1 MHVNVVIVAAGKGTR
16 LQSELPKPFLSVAG
30 RPILVHTLRRF
41 EPIEVVRR
49 IVVVVAAEREALCR
63 ELLHTHGPW
72 PQPIAVVHG
81 GAERQDSVWNGL
93 AALETHCE
101 IVAIHDAARPFIS
114 VEAIQRSID
123 AAAETGSAVVATPVR
138 DTIKRAD
145 AQHTIRETIS
155 RHDLWLAQTPQTFQV
170 GVIRAAHQ
178 WAQQRGIVGT
188 DDATLVEQMGRPVR
202 IVPGD
207 ALNFKITTPDDL
219 ALAQAVL
226 RTSEGIWPELR
237 K

>member
-114 VEAIQRSID
+114 VEAIQRSIE

-145 AQHTIRETIS
+145 AQHTIRETVS

>member
-1 MHVNVVIVAAGKGTR
+1 MAT
-16 LQSELPKPFLSVAG
+16 
-30 RPILVHTLRRF
+30 
-41 EPIEVVRR
+41 
-49 IVVVVAAEREALCR
+49 
-63 ELLHTHGPW
+63 
-72 PQPIAVVHG
+72 
-81 GAERQDSVWNGL
+81 
-93 AALETHCE
+93 LETQCE
-101 IVAIHDAARPFIS
+101 IVVIHDAARPFIS

-145 AQHTIRETIS
+145 AQHTIRETVS

>member
-16 LQSELPKPFLSVAG
+16 LQSGLPKPFLSVAG

-41 EPIEVVRR
+41 TSIEMVRR
-49 IVVVVAAEREALCR
+49 VIVVVAAECEALCQ
-63 ELLHTHGPW
+63 EVLHTHGPW
-72 PQPIAVVHG
+72 PQPITVIRG
-81 GAERQDSVWNGL
+81 GAERQDSVRNGL
-93 AALETHCE
+93 AALETQCE
-101 IVAIHDAARPFIS
+101 IVVIHDAARPFIS

-145 AQHTIRETIS
+145 AQHTIRETVS
-155 RHDLWLAQTPQTFQV
+155 RQDLWLAQTPQTFQV
-170 GVIRAAHQ
+170 GVIRAAHR

-226 RTSEGIWPELR
+226 QTSES
-237 K
+237 

>member
-16 LQSELPKPFLSVAG
+16 LQSGLPKPFLSVAG
-30 RPILVHTLRRF
+30 SPILVHTLRRF
-41 EPIEVVRR
+41 APIEAVRSV
-49 IVVVVAAEREALCR
+49 VVVVAAEREALCQ
-63 ELLHTHGPW
+63 EVLHTHGPW
-72 PQPIAVVHG
+72 PQPMTIVHG
-81 GAERQDSVWNGL
+81 GAERQDSVRNGL
-93 AALETHCE
+93 AALETQCE
-101 IVAIHDAARPFIS
+101 IVVIHDAARPFIS

-123 AAAETGSAVVATPVR
+123 AAAEAGSAVVATPVR

-145 AQHTIRETIS
+145 AQHTIRETVS

-170 GVIRAAHQ
+170 GVIRAAHR
-178 WAQQRGIVGT
+178 WAQQRDIAGT
-188 DDATLVEQMGRPVR
+188 DDATLVEQMGQPVR

-226 RTSEGIWPELR
+226 QTSED
-237 K
+237 

>member
-138 DTIKRAD
+138 DSIKRAD

>member
-16 LQSELPKPFLSVAG
+16 LQSELPKPFLSVAD

-41 EPIEVVRR
+41 TPIEMVRR
-49 IVVVVAAEREALCR
+49 IVVVVAAERETLCQ
-63 ELLHTHGPW
+63 EVLHTHGPW
-72 PQPIAVVHG
+72 PQPITVIHG
-81 GAERQDSVWNGL
+81 GAERQDSVRNGL
-93 AALETHCE
+93 AALEPQCE
-101 IVAIHDAARPFIS
+101 IVVIHDAARPFIS

-145 AQHTIRETIS
+145 AQHTIRETVS
-155 RHDLWLAQTPQTFQV
+155 RHDLWLAQTPQTFRV
-170 GVIRAAHQ
+170 EVIRAAHR
-178 WAQQRGIVGT
+178 WAQRRNIAGT
-188 DDATLVEQMGRPVR
+188 DDATLVEQMGQPVR

-226 RTSEGIWPELR
+226 QIGSSS
-237 K
+237 

>member
-41 EPIEVVRR
+41 TSIEMVRR

-114 VEAIQRSID
+114 VEAIQRSIE

-145 AQHTIRETIS
+145 AQHTICETVS

-226 RTSEGIWPELR
+226 QASKG
-237 K
+237 

>member
-41 EPIEVVRR
+41 TSIEMVRR

-114 VEAIQRSID
+114 VEAIQRSIE

-145 AQHTIRETIS
+145 AQHTIRETVS

-226 RTSEGIWPELR
+226 QASKG
-237 K
+237 

>member
-30 RPILVHTLRRF
+30 KPILVHTLRRF
-41 EPIEVVRR
+41 VPIEAVRR
-49 IVVVVAAEREALCR
+49 IVVVVAAEREALCQ
-63 ELLHTHGPW
+63 EVLHTHGPW
-72 PQPIAVVHG
+72 PQPMTVVHG
-81 GAERQDSVWNGL
+81 GAERQDSVRNGL
-93 AALETHCE
+93 AALEPQCE
-101 IVAIHDAARPFIS
+101 IVVIHDAARPFIG

-123 AAAETGSAVVATPVR
+123 AAAEAGSAVVATPVR

-145 AQHTIRETIS
+145 AQHTIRETVS
-155 RHDLWLAQTPQTFQV
+155 RHDLWLAQTPQTFRV
-170 GVIRAAHQ
+170 AVIRAAHR
-178 WAQQRGIVGT
+178 WARQRDIAGT

-202 IVPGD
+202 LVPGD

-226 RTSEGIWPELR
+226 QASED
-237 K
+237 

>member
-30 RPILVHTLRRF
+30 KPILVHTLRRF
-41 EPIEVVRR
+41 VPIEAVRR

-63 ELLHTHGPW
+63 DMLHTHGPW
-72 PQPIAVVHG
+72 PQPITIAHG
-81 GAERQDSVWNGL
+81 GAERQDSVRNGL
-93 AALETHCE
+93 AALEPRCE
-101 IVAIHDAARPFIS
+101 IVVIHDAARPFIG

-123 AAAETGSAVVATPVR
+123 AAAKVGSAVVATPVR

-145 AQHTIRETIS
+145 AQHTIRETVS

-170 GVIRAAHQ
+170 GVIRAAHR
-178 WAQQRGIVGT
+178 WARQRGITGT

-202 IVPGD
+202 LVPGN

-226 RTSEGIWPELR
+226 QTSDWAWSE
-237 K
+237 

>member
-16 LQSELPKPFLSVAG
+16 LQSELPKPFLSVAD

-41 EPIEVVRR
+41 TPIEMVRR
-49 IVVVVAAEREALCR
+49 IVVVVAAARETLCQ
-63 ELLHTHGPW
+63 EVLHTHGPW
-72 PQPIAVVHG
+72 PQPITVIHG
-81 GAERQDSVWNGL
+81 GTERQDSVRNGL
-93 AALETHCE
+93 AALETQCE
-101 IVAIHDAARPFIS
+101 IVVIHDAARPFIS

-145 AQHTIRETIS
+145 AQHTVRETVS
-155 RHDLWLAQTPQTFQV
+155 RHDLWLAQTPQTFRV
-170 GVIRAAHQ
+170 EVIRAAHR
-178 WAQQRGIVGT
+178 WAQRRNIAGT
-188 DDATLVEQMGRPVR
+188 DDATLVEQMGQPVR

-226 RTSEGIWPELR
+226 QIGSSS
-237 K
+237 

>member
-41 EPIEVVRR
+41 TSIEMVRR
-49 IVVVVAAEREALCR
+49 VIVVVAAECEALCQ
-63 ELLHTHGPW
+63 EVLHTHGPW
-72 PQPIAVVHG
+72 PQPITVIHG
-81 GAERQDSVWNGL
+81 GAERQDSVRNGL
-93 AALETHCE
+93 AALETQCE
-101 IVAIHDAARPFIS
+101 IVVIHDAARPFIG

-145 AQHTIRETIS
+145 AQHTIRETVS
-155 RHDLWLAQTPQTFQV
+155 RQDLWLAQTPQTFQV
-170 GVIRAAHQ
+170 GVIRAAHH
-178 WAQQRGIVGT
+178 WARQRDIVGT
-188 DDATLVEQMGRPVR
+188 DDASLVEQMGRPVC

-226 RTSEGIWPELR
+226 QASGD
-237 K
+237 

>member
-41 EPIEVVRR
+41 TPIEMVRR

-72 PQPIAVVHG
+72 PQPITVIHG
-81 GAERQDSVWNGL
+81 GAERQDSVRNGL
-93 AALETHCE
+93 ATLETQCE
-101 IVAIHDAARPFIS
+101 IVVIHDAARPFIS

-123 AAAETGSAVVATPVR
+123 AAAETGSEVVATPVR

-145 AQHTIRETIS
+145 AQHTIRETVS

-178 WAQQRGIVGT
+178 WAKQHGIVGT

-226 RTSEGIWPELR
+226 QASKG
-237 K
+237 

>member
-114 VEAIQRSID
+114 VEAIQRSIE

-145 AQHTIRETIS
+145 AQHTIRETVS

-219 ALAQAVL
+219 ALARAVL
-226 RTSEGIWPELR
+226 QASKG
-237 K
+237 

>member
-41 EPIEVVRR
+41 TSIEMVRCV
-49 IVVVVAAEREALCR
+49 IVVVAAECEALCQ
-63 ELLHTHGPW
+63 EVLHTHGPW
-72 PQPIAVVHG
+72 PQPITVIHG
-81 GAERQDSVWNGL
+81 GAERQDSVRNGL
-93 AALETHCE
+93 AALETQCE
-101 IVAIHDAARPFIS
+101 IVVIHDAARPFIG
-114 VEAIQRSID
+114 VEAIQRSVD

-145 AQHTIRETIS
+145 AQHTIRETVS
-155 RHDLWLAQTPQTFQV
+155 RQDLWLAQTPQTFQV
-170 GVIRAAHQ
+170 GVIRAAHR
-178 WAQQRGIVGT
+178 WAQQRDIVGT
-188 DDATLVEQMGRPVR
+188 DDASLVEQMGRPVC

-226 RTSEGIWPELR
+226 KTPPVGTVHQV
-237 K
+237 

>member
-30 RPILVHTLRRF
+30 KPILVHTLRRF
-41 EPIEVVRR
+41 APIEAVRR
-49 IVVVVAAEREALCR
+49 IVVVVAAERETLCQ
-63 ELLHTHGPW
+63 EVLHTHGPW
-72 PQPIAVVHG
+72 PQPITVVHG
-81 GAERQDSVWNGL
+81 GAERQDSVRNGL
-93 AALETHCE
+93 AALETQCE
-101 IVAIHDAARPFIS
+101 IVVIHDAARPFIS

-145 AQHTIRETIS
+145 AQHTIRETVS
-155 RHDLWLAQTPQTFQV
+155 RHDLWLAQTPQTFRV
-170 GVIRAAHQ
+170 EVIRAAHR
-178 WAQQRGIVGT
+178 WAQQRSITGT

-207 ALNFKITTPDDL
+207 VLNFKITTPDDL

-226 RTSEGIWPELR
+226 QTSNGARSE
-237 K
+237 

>member
-1 MHVNVVIVAAGKGTR
+1 MHVNVVVVAAGKGTR

-30 RPILVHTLRRF
+30 SPILVHTLQRF
-41 EPIEVVRR
+41 APIEAVRR

-63 ELLHTHGPW
+63 EVLHTHGPW
-72 PQPIAVVHG
+72 PQPITVVHG
-81 GAERQDSVWNGL
+81 GAERQDSVRNGL
-93 AALETHCE
+93 DVLETQCE
-101 IVAIHDAARPFIS
+101 IVVIHDAARPFIS

-123 AAAETGSAVVATPVR
+123 AAAEVGSAVVATPVR

-145 AQHTIRETIS
+145 AQHTICETVS

-170 GVIRAAHQ
+170 EVIRAAHR
-178 WAQQRGIVGT
+178 WAQQRDIAGT
-188 DDATLVEQMGRPVR
+188 DDAALVEQMGRPVR

-219 ALAQAVL
+219 ALALAVL
-226 RTSEGIWPELR
+226 QASER
-237 K
+237 RST

>member
-30 RPILVHTLRRF
+30 KPILVHTLRRF
-41 EPIEVVRR
+41 VPIEAVRR
-49 IVVVVAAEREALCR
+49 IVVVVAAEREALCQ
-63 ELLHTHGPW
+63 EMLHTHGPW
-72 PQPIAVVHG
+72 PQPMTVVHG
-81 GAERQDSVWNGL
+81 GAERQDSVRNGL
-93 AALETHCE
+93 AALEPQCE
-101 IVAIHDAARPFIS
+101 IVVIHDAARPFIS

-123 AAAETGSAVVATPVR
+123 AAAEAGSAVMATPVR

-145 AQHTIRETIS
+145 AQHTIRETVS
-155 RHDLWLAQTPQTFQV
+155 RHDLWLAQTPQTFRV
-170 GVIRAAHQ
+170 EVIRAAHR
-178 WAQQRGIVGT
+178 WAQQRNIAGT

-207 ALNFKITTPDDL
+207 TLNFKITTPDDL

-226 RTSEGIWPELR
+226 QASER
-237 K
+237 

>member
-41 EPIEVVRR
+41 APIEAVRR
-49 IVVVVAAEREALCR
+49 IIVVVAAEREALCQ
-63 ELLHTHGPW
+63 EALHTHGPW

-81 GAERQDSVWNGL
+81 GAERQDSVRNGL
-93 AALETHCE
+93 AALETQCE
-101 IVAIHDAARPFIS
+101 IVVIHDAARPFIG

-123 AAAETGSAVVATPVR
+123 AAAEAGSAVVAAPVR
-138 DTIKRAD
+138 DTIKRAN
-145 AQHTIRETIS
+145 AQRTVRETVS
-155 RHDLWLAQTPQTFQV
+155 RHDLWLAQTPQTFRV
-170 GVIRAAHQ
+170 GVIRAAHR
-178 WAQQRGIVGT
+178 WAQQQGITGT

-202 IVPGD
+202 LVPGD

-219 ALAQAVL
+219 ALARAVL
-226 RTSEGIWPELR
+226 QASEC
-237 K
+237 

>member
-41 EPIEVVRR
+41 TLVEGVRR
-49 IVVVVAAEREALCR
+49 IIVVVAAEREALCR
-63 ELLHTHGPW
+63 EVLHTHGPW
-72 PQPIAVVHG
+72 PHPIRVVHG
-81 GAERQDSVWNGL
+81 GAERQDSVRKGL
-93 AALETHCE
+93 AALETQCE

-123 AAAETGSAVVATPVR
+123 TAAEAGSAIVATPVR

-145 AQHTIRETIS
+145 TQHTIRETVS

-170 GVIRAAHQ
+170 AVIRAAHRR
-178 WAQQRGIVGT
+178 AQQQGITGT

-202 IVPGD
+202 IVPGN

-219 ALAQAVL
+219 ALAKAVL
-226 RTSEGIWPELR
+226 QASEC
-237 K
+237 

>member
-16 LQSELPKPFLSVAG
+16 LQSELPKPFLSVSG

-41 EPIEVVRR
+41 APIEAVRR
-49 IVVVVAAEREALCR
+49 MVVVVAAEREALCQ
-63 ELLHTHGPW
+63 EVLHTHGPW

-81 GAERQDSVWNGL
+81 GAARQDSVRNGL
-93 AALETHCE
+93 AMLETQCE
-101 IVAIHDAARPFIS
+101 IVVIHDAARPFIS
-114 VEAIQRSID
+114 PEAIQRSID
-123 AAAETGSAVVATPVR
+123 AAAEAGSAIVATPVR

-145 AQHTIRETIS
+145 AQHTIRKTVS

-170 GVIRAAHQ
+170 EVIRAAHR

-207 ALNFKITTPDDL
+207 AFNFKITTPDDL

-226 RTSEGIWPELR
+226 HTPNGMWR
-237 K
+237 